1 MDKQYQYED
10 LLAIIETLRG
20 ENGCPW
26 DKIQTHDSLKN
37 NIVEESYELVEAI
50 NNYDL
55 TNMKEEL
62 GDILLQ
68 VVMHAQIAKE
78 NQTFTIEDIIDALC
92 KKLIFRHPHVFKE
105 REEGKSVDQV
115 LKTWDEL
122 KKEEKNEKTIL
133 EGMERVPK
141 TLPALVRTYKILKKV
156 RIIENFE
163 YKEIEAFERL
173 KMTLNSLE
181 KSVNKREEMCLEE
194 EIGNFLLEVVNLSCF
209 LKINPE
215 FALTKSLEKFIN
227 RFRYIENWA
236 FANGKRVEDLAEGEL
251 FLLWEESGK
260 L

>member
-1 MDKQYQYED
+1 MDKRYKYED
-10 LLAIIETLRG
+10 LLSIIEQLRG

-55 TNMKEEL
+55 PNIKEEL

-78 NQTFTIEDIIDALC
+78 NSTFSIEDIIDALC

-105 REEGKSVDQV
+105 KVEDKTVNQV
-115 LKTWDEL
+115 LKTWEEL

-133 EGMERVPK
+133 EGIERVPK
-141 TLPALVRTYKILKKV
+141 ALPALIKSYKVLKKA
-156 RIIENFE
+156 RSIERFE
-163 YKEIEAFERL
+163 LSEKESIETIKNL
-173 KMTLNSLE
+173 SDSLE
-181 KSVNKREEMCLEE
+181 KALNKREEMLLEE
-194 EIGNFLLEVVNLSCF
+194 EIGNLLLEVVNLSCF

-236 FANGKRVEDLAEGEL
+236 FAKGKRVDDLALEEIL
-251 FLLWEESGK
+251 TLWKESSM